1 MVHPAA
7 QRSAPTASPLTTGP
21 LAGASGVAVSTLR
34 FYERQGLLEPDGRSG
49 GGYRQ
54 YSPDSV
60 RRVRFIRRA
69 QELGFTLREVREVL
83 ALSDEPERIVLT
95 DVAEQVA
102 EKLAELDPTAL
113 MFTSMFGTAVT
124 MWAIARILRPEAR
137 FIAIDT
143 AGRAVFSLWMIWALL
158 NGQSA
163 TIVVFL
169 IGEVTWFILQ
179 LSGLLRLRRR

>member
-1 MVHPAA
+1 MTATATPSALLPSDGSF
-7 QRSAPTASPLTTGP
+7 QRVRWGR
-21 LAGASGVAVSTLR
+21 AGAVYDLIVTVGFATP
-34 FYERQGLLEPDGRSG
+34 FTAPLL
-49 GGYRQ
+49 
-54 YSPDSV
+54 
-60 RRVRFIRRA
+60 
-69 QELGFTLREVREVL
+69 L
-83 ALSDEPERIVLT
+83 ALTRSLHDALDLPGARLP
-95 DVAEQVA
+95 
-102 EKLAELDPTAL
+102 ELDPAAL

-124 MWAIARILRPEAR
+124 MWAIARILRPEWR

-169 IGEVTWFILQ
+169 IGEVTWLILQ